1 VTQFF
6 FGDITHRL
14 HERELL
20 CGPDGRCDWNG
31 VSPVKDFGKSPA
43 RTKESPPENERRSL
57 TA

>member
-1 VTQFF
+1 MMRYTTTLAAK
-6 FGDITHRL
+6 GN
-14 HERELL
+14 
-20 CGPDGRCDWNG
+20 WNG